1 MRPQKHE
8 NVPQNGGDM
17 PQKSEKCAPNS
28 RRCPPRPPRCDSR
41 YFFGLGL
48 GDFRIHSFLRRDRWG
63 LAPAPTTPT
72 RIGAFS
78 TQKDKTLG
86 CPPAAAN
93 PPHSGQA
100 CPAPK
105 TLVLAPKQS
114 QVSPG
119 NGGPKRSGI
128 DPKNSHYYLDSVRDR
143 FYPPK

>member
-1 MRPQKHE
+1 MSPKIEGTHPKNGGNEPQKIKKKRPQKHE
-8 NVPQNGGDM
+8 NVPQ
-17 PQKSEKCAPNS
+17 KSGKCAPNS
-28 RRCPPRPPRCDSR
+28 RRCPPQPPRCDSR

-93 PPHSGQA
+93 PPPQWPSVPGPKSARSG
-100 CPAPK
+100 PK
-105 TLVLAPKQS
+105 TEPALPW
-114 QVSPG
+114 
-119 NGGPKRSGI
+119 KRR
-128 DPKNSHYYLDSVRDR
+128 PQTERN
-143 FYPPK
+143 